1 MLSVGADGGARRWR
15 AHARAGPRSGRRGR
29 LTRRAATCPSR
40 QRAGNGASNQR
51 GGARVAGLRR
61 SPRGPRATSGPGLHR
76 SPRGP
81 CATSGPACAGVRADR
96 APPAAPPA
104 RKSARTV
111 RHQRPRLRGSPRD
124 RAPPAAPP
132 ARKSAGP
139 RATGR
144 PASARVGE
152 AALEWGGP
160 PVTAALE
167 GAGPCANGRCDQ
179 GGGPAESRMSAQ
191 TAVVAETAK
200 ASNAVGGLDVPVAER
215 FRSGNADR
223 GPSHGSPIRK
233 GCSGGVLLSHTLS
246 SAVPSALAGLASG
259 FGMGPGVSPPL

>member
-1 MLSVGADGGARRWR
+1 MLADGLLSVGADGGARRWR

-61 SPRGPRATSGPGLHR
+61 SQRNRAPPVAPACTGVRGDRAPPVARPARKSAGPRATSGP
-76 SPRGP
+76 
-81 CATSGPACAGVRADR
+81 ACAEVRGDR
-96 APPAAPPA
+96 APPAA
-104 RKSARTV
+104 R
-111 RHQRPRLRGSPRD
+111 
-124 RAPPAAPP
+124 P

-160 PVTAALE
+160 AGDSCARGSGTVREWAL
-167 GAGPCANGRCDQ
+167 RS
-179 GGGPAESRMSAQ
+179 GGGSAESRMSAQ

-200 ASNAVGGLDVPVAER
+200 ASNSVGGLDVPVAER

-223 GPSHGSPIRK
+223 GPTSGSPIRK